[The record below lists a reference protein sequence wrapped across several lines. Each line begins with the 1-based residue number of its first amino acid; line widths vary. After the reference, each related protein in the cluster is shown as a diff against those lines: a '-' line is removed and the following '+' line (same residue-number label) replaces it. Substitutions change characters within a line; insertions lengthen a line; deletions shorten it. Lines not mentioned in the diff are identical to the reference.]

1 MCPNNL
7 KIVDIRH
14 FCGYNS
20 ISGRQRRM
28 AMALVFS
35 ILGWIVM
42 VVVGG
47 VSIIVVAHLICEIT
61 EGAVAMFRKP
71 K

>member
-1 MCPNNL
+1 
-7 KIVDIRH
+7 
-14 FCGYNS
+14 
-20 ISGRQRRM
+20 
-28 AMALVFS
+28 MALVFS